1 MNAVSASPLPQTHPF
16 LIHVLPDSV
25 PKASTTGLEEKIGL
39 RVPGKRVLGKRV
51 LVKRV
56 GKLVGKLGCLPAGGL
71 EPSLALGDL
80 GVGVL
85 C

>member
-1 MNAVSASPLPQTHPF
+1 MNAVSTSPLPQTHPF

-39 RVPGKRVLGKRV
+39 RVLGKRVLGKRV

-56 GKLVGKLGCLPAGGL
+56 GKLVCLPAGGL